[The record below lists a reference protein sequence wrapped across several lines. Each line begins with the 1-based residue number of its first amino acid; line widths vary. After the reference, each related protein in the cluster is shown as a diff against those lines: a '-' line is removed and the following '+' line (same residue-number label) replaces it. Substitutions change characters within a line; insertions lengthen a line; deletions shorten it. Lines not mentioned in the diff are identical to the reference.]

1 MKKNLHLLPLIFGFL
16 LIFSCGKNNP
26 TGTFTG
32 SVKDWVHEVFEGS
45 IISNGEEGKISL
57 VLRQTP
63 DGLFSRMKFEHPKI
77 NTVEREGTWDIG
89 DGERI
94 ISFSDNK
101 EPSEYFLIKR
111 GARFAF
117 QTKQGLT
124 NDDGSPVLL
133 MRNQGLS
140 RKASYPLKF
149 SFTSDRKVI
158 VKGGGENARM
168 DGQWEWSGS
177 KVVVSAK
184 LSMDEKA
191 LLDEQEVETYKY
203 FLEWDSEASE
213 DLLLEKMVILRPFRT
228 KSGVKRQSWMSS
240 LIFSEKPRL
249 VSK

>member
-26 TGTFTG
+26 RGTFTG

-45 IISNGEEGKISL
+45 IISNGKEGKISL

-149 SFTSDRKVI
+149 SFMSDRKVI

>member
-1 MKKNLHLLPLIFGFL
+1 MKKNLHLLLSFSGLIL
-16 LIFSCGKNNP
+16 LFSCGKNNP
-26 TGTFTG
+26 TGTFNG
-32 SVKDWVHEVFEGS
+32 SIKDWVYEVFEGS

-63 DGLFSRMKFEHPKI
+63 DGLLSKMKFDHPKI
-77 NTVEREGTWDIG
+77 NTVQREGTWNIG
-89 DGERI
+89 DGERT
-94 ISFSDNK
+94 ISFSDDK

-124 NDDGSPVLL
+124 NDDGSPVLM

-149 SFTSDRKVI
+149 SFMGEKKVI

-177 KVVVSAK
+177 KVVVTAA
-184 LSMDEKA
+184 LSMNDESI
-191 LLDEQEVETYKY
+191 LDEQELETYKY
-203 FLEWDSEASE
+203 FLEWDSANSK

-228 KSGVKRQSWMSS
+228 KSGTKRQSWMSS
-240 LIFSEKPRL
+240 LVFSEKPRL
-249 VSK
+249 ASN